1 MFISAP
7 QSLPHM
13 SAETSL
19 TGPTW
24 RAQGGQR
31 YARVRLHRTGQ
42 SRSGGFSPPDPLPR
56 CRARP
61 HRMAAVG
68 ADRHTGVWPPTATY
82 HLAHALYEPAALPP
96 PPELRDHPDRC
107 PPLGTGLVGGRAMR
121 ASCSSDRGPDRRRRR
136 VTPRSSFPVSLAVS
150 RVRAGRRRSCRRSA
164 AARLPCTTV
173 RDG

>member
-42 SRSGGFSPPDPLPR
+42 SRCGGFLP
-56 CRARP
+56 ARP
-61 HRMAAVG
+61 AAPLQS
-68 ADRHTGVWPPTATY
+68 TPTVVAEAPGRQAC
-82 HLAHALYEPAALPP
+82 LLPP
-96 PPELRDHPDRC
+96 HTL
-107 PPLGTGLVGGRAMR
+107 
-121 ASCSSDRGPDRRRRR
+121 
-136 VTPRSSFPVSLAVS
+136 
-150 RVRAGRRRSCRRSA
+150 
-164 AARLPCTTV
+164 
-173 RDG
+173 